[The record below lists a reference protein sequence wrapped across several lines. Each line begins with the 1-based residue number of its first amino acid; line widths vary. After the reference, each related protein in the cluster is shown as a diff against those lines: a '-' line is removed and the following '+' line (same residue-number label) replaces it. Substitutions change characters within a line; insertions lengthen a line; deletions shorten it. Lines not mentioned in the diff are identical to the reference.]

1 MSKKS
6 GALFS
11 KVLFG
16 YKRSDVNEYI
26 RVTDQTRAEEL
37 AHVNSEKEVLLEKLH
52 NAETRISEL
61 ETAVNNER
69 MAAQE
74 RIVKLTKEYEKR
86 VSDLSDQHRAFR
98 DKLNESETRASSYLK
113 LVDSSSLRAESA
125 EAELSIL
132 SAALDDSKAEIEAL
146 NIKIAQKEQEIKR
159 ISEIESLAK
168 KMLERN
174 IENADKQ
181 KRKAFSIRIP
191 FLSRGKHS

>member
-11 KVLFG
+11 KALFG

-86 VSDLSDQHRAFR
+86 LSDLADQHRAFR

-113 LVDSSSLRAESA
+113 LVDSSSLRVESA

>member
-86 VSDLSDQHRAFR
+86 LSDLSDQHRAFR

>member
-86 VSDLSDQHRAFR
+86 LSDLSDQHRAFR

-191 FLSRGKHS
+191 FLSRGKHP